1 MSNLVSHYQRRQ
13 CPGSGKTESFEVPAT
28 GLLPPAIQRCEGL
41 SNSIVDSRL
50 TYPDLALIILAMD
63 LTFKKPSLHF
73 RFLASDS
80 RLPVDTYH
88 ALSFEIDVR
97 FQM

>member
-1 MSNLVSHYQRRQ
+1 
-13 CPGSGKTESFEVPAT
+13 
-28 GLLPPAIQRCEGL
+28 
-41 SNSIVDSRL
+41 
-50 TYPDLALIILAMD
+50 MD

-73 RFLASDS
+73 LFLASDS

-88 ALSFEIDVR
+88 TLSFEIDVR